1 MQGRAAKLTFM
12 QTLGI
17 GAPESPSDSR
27 LKTLFWPSVRNDVDV
42 DYLTT
47 QGFWLCVF
55 VGSMTLVVGFFSGN
69 YSVAFDAV
77 FFYLGGIGVRQRS
90 IVAAVSVLVVY
101 ALSTFVGMAAS
112 YAGGGSGSV
121 VRVFATALLLSNVR
135 AVWLASKW
143 RKSGMADESPPV
155 FELSFMDKISDV
167 MPARVWRWSR
177 FPFYVFAFLEVAAL
191 LSLLLMG
198 LDSHNGVPL

>member
-1 MQGRAAKLTFM
+1 M

-17 GAPESPSDSR
+17 GTPEERSDSR
-27 LKTLFWPSVRNDVDV
+27 IKSLFWPSVRNDVDI

-55 VGSMTLVVGFFSGN
+55 VGTMTLVVGLAGGN
-69 YSVAFDAV
+69 PAVAFDAL

-121 VRVFATALLLSNVR
+121 LRVLATALLLSNVR

-143 RKSGMADESPPV
+143 RKSGVADESPAAI
-155 FELSFMDKISDV
+155 ELSFMDRFSDV
-167 MPARVWRWSR
+167 MPARVWPWTRIV
-177 FPFYVFAFLEVAAL
+177 FYVFAFLEVAAL

-198 LDSHNGVPL
+198 LDQHNGRPQ